1 MADSGPHFGGEG
13 GVVKRLAIEALAV
26 VVMAI
31 LFALA
36 TMATA
41 V

>member
-1 MADSGPHFGGEG
+1 M
-13 GVVKRLAIEALAV
+13 KRLAIEVLCIVAA
-26 VVMAI
+26 AI